1 MTPQLRF
8 PRFPRFPRFV
18 RRRMPSQVALL
29 RQAPSLR
36 HAEERRLASM
46 AGHAD
51 RLRFAPGTTIL
62 TAGHTARELVVVL
75 EGEAHAVHPGGR
87 RTTLGPGTE
96 LGAREL
102 LAREAT
108 PHTVVASTTL
118 DVLVINGPAV
128 RWAYAEGLCRLV
140 RTTVAGADA
149 TEAEAPAPDPRPR
162 ATRPTP
168 APPAVASR
176 PARPARL
183 TIPTRAAMTATPR
196 ASFTSTTSVTEGAC
210 ASATRPPAPGR

>member
-1 MTPQLRF
+1 
-8 PRFPRFPRFV
+8 
-18 RRRMPSQVALL
+18 MPSIPTGDA
-29 RQAPSLR
+29 
-36 HAEERRLASM
+36 RRCC
-46 AGHAD
+46 
-51 RLRFAPGTTIL
+51 T
-62 TAGHTARELVVVL
+62 
-75 EGEAHAVHPGGR
+75 
-87 RTTLGPGTE
+87 GTE

-140 RTTVAGADA
+140 RPAVAGADA
-149 TEAEAPAPDPRPR
+149 TEAEAPAPEPRPR

-168 APPAVASR
+168 APPAA
-176 PARPARL
+176 PARPSRL

>member
-1 MTPQLRF
+1 MTPQLRS
-8 PRFPRFPRFV
+8 PRLPRFPRFV

-36 HAEERRLASM
+36 HAEPRRLAWM

-51 RLRFAPGTTIL
+51 RLRFPPGKTIL
-62 TAGHTARELVVVL
+62 TAGHAARELVVVL
-75 EGEAHAVHPGGR
+75 EGEAHAVHPDGR

-128 RWAYAEGLCRLV
+128 RWAYSEGLCRLV
-140 RTTVAGADA
+140 RPAVADADA
-149 TEAEAPAPDPRPR
+149 TEAEAPAHEPRPR
-162 ATRPTP
+162 ASRPTP
-168 APPAVASR
+168 AAAATQA
-176 PARPARL
+176 PARPARV

-196 ASFTSTTSVTEGAC
+196 ASFTSTTSFTEGAC